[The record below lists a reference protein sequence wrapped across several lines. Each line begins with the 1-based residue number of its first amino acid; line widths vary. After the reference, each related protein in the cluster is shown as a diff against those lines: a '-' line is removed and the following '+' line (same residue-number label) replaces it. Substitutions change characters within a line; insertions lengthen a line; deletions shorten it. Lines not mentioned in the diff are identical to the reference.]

1 MVYRDRQGGMAAAAA
16 HDPISTS
23 NPRDQYFD
31 NCFLLCL
38 NRDDQTDLPE
48 IHRLG
53 NEVLR
58 DLCQSQSR
66 RFASDTR
73 SAGRYPDQ
81 YDYDDYYDLDP
92 NGTPRYHHRD
102 YESSYQRRDHPTDY
116 YP

>member
-1 MVYRDRQGGMAAAAA
+1 MVYRDRQGGMTSATGAPPA
-16 HDPISTS
+16 DPMSNS

-53 NEVLR
+53 NHLLR
-58 DLCQSQSR
+58 DSCQGQTR
-66 RFASDTR
+66 RMPSDQR
-73 SAGRYPDQ
+73 STGETNIDPNE
-81 YDYDDYYDLDP
+81 YDDYYDP
-92 NGTPRYHHRD
+92 EPHSTSR
-102 YESSYQRRDHPTDY
+102 YQRRDHPTDY